1 MSTPSK
7 VNTAFGAGMLVGG
20 LITILVFMFLV
31 VAGDKAAASEPT
43 SVCDTYAAPASCN
56 LENPPTL
63 FTPAPPEK
71 AWNCVEKEEIGHCS
85 DLLAQ
90 TGQPNTLHLVANFV
104 ATVLVAVSSGGI
116 TAIAVIW
123 MRYAAQKRSEDA

>member
-1 MSTPSK
+1 MSTTSK

-20 LITILVFMFLV
+20 LIVILMFMFLV
-31 VAGDKAAASEPT
+31 VAGDKAAASEPA

-56 LENPPTL
+56 TENPPTL

-90 TGQPNTLHLVANFV
+90 TGDEAPVYLIALGVVTVAIGCLVILA
-104 ATVLVAVSSGGI
+104 A
-116 TAIAVIW
+116 IW
-123 MRYAAQKRSEDA
+123 MRHAAQKRDEDA